1 MNKVIL
7 IGRLTRNPE
16 EGTTKNGANYAQFDI
31 AVDRQ
36 YSGEEKVTDFFKCV
50 AWRGLAD
57 NVAKYL
63 SKGSKVCVL
72 GTLQNRSYE
81 DKDGNKRTIT
91 EIMAQEIDFLSE
103 KKADEQ
109 EVKQEVKPVS
119 TSKIGAK
126 LTQVEDDDDLPF

>member
-1 MNKVIL
+1 MNKAIL

-16 EGTTKNGANYAQFDI
+16 EGVTKSGVNYAQFDL

-36 YSGEEKVTDFFKCV
+36 YGGDEKVTDFFKCV

-63 SKGSKVCVL
+63 VKGSEVCVL

-91 EIMAQEIDFLSE
+91 EIMTQEIDFLSK

-119 TSKIGAK
+119 TSKSVAK